1 MNEVTRRNFM
11 KAAGATAGVAIAA
24 GYNPLSYAQNEK
36 VRVGCIGTGGQGN
49 FHLGDGIWGTDDIEV
64 VAVADVYA
72 PHQKGGALY
81 GWLANA
87 QVRVEGGKPTP
98 EQMEK
103 LNAVTKPTPYYDY
116 KEMIE
121 KEDLDAVIIATG
133 LTEHYEPTMYALDQG
148 LYVFC
153 EKTMCY
159 EIEHA
164 RDIVKKAHEKG
175 LFVQVG
181 HQRRYNPNYNLAMK
195 RFKEEGWL
203 GRINHMEM
211 QWHRNAAGRRVVDP
225 AYEMNDMEKQFI
237 KTDLEHHLNWR
248 LYEDLSGGLFTELLT
263 HSVDIA
269 NWFAGTLPSRVYS
282 TAGIDY
288 WRDGRTTADNIAV
301 MYDYDVSRSNG
312 TFINIDGRNE
322 YQKVF
327 EINKPYTIRCFYS
340 SILANAKRGASEM
353 FLGDKGAVEMTEADG
368 CWFTQEDWA
377 TPLTEEQKA
386 ERAAVMA
393 AFQEETKDMTSA
405 EREAYKISSGL
416 SRKLSNAAN
425 EGAQLFAAVGSE
437 ETADVHQ
444 FRAFAHHI
452 KNGGKPRTNEM
463 VGLGATIVS
472 VAARNASR
480 SGGVVEIDPAWSTF
494 DFEVPSAI
502 DYDTEIQAL
511 EIAPEAAKA

>member
-49 FHLGDGIWGTDDIEV
+49 FHLGDGVWGTDEIEV
-64 VAVADVYA
+64 VAVADVYE
-72 PHQKGGALY
+72 PHQNGGALY

-87 QVRVEGGKPTP
+87 QVRVEGSRPTP

-103 LNAVTKPTPYYDY
+103 LKKVTKPTAYYDY
-116 KEMIE
+116 KEMIAN
-121 KEDLDAVIIATG
+121 EDLDAVIISTG

-159 EIEHA
+159 DIEHA
-164 RDIVKKAHEKG
+164 RDIVKKAHETG
-175 LFVQVG
+175 LWVQVG

-195 RFKEEGWL
+195 RFREEDWL
-203 GRINHMEM
+203 GRVNHMEM
-211 QWHRNAAGRRVVDP
+211 QWHRNAAGRRVVDTE
-225 AYEMNDMEKQFI
+225 YEMNEMEKKFI

-269 NWFAGTLPSRVYS
+269 NWFAGRLPSRVYS
-282 TAGIDY
+282 TAGTDY
-288 WRDGRTTADNIAV
+288 WRDGRTVADNISV
-301 MYDYDVSRSNG
+301 MYDYDISLSNG
-312 TFINIDGRNE
+312 NFVNIDGRNQ
-322 YQKVF
+322 YQDVF
-327 EINKPYTIRCFYS
+327 QINKPYTVRCFYS
-340 SILANAKRGASEM
+340 SILANAKKGASELFM
-353 FLGDKGAVEMTEADG
+353 GDKAAIEMTEAHG
-368 CWFTQEDWA
+368 CWFTQEPWA

-386 ERAAVMA
+386 EREVIMQE
-393 AFQEETKDMTSA
+393 FQEETKDMTPA

-425 EGAQLFAAVGSE
+425 EGAKLFAAVGSE

-452 KNGGKPRTNEM
+452 RNGGRPRTNEM

-472 VAARNASR
+472 VAARDAAN
-480 SGGVVEIDPAWSTF
+480 SGGVVDIDPAWTEF
-494 DFEVPSAI
+494 DFDAPSDI

-511 EIAPEAAKA
+511 EIDQATAEA